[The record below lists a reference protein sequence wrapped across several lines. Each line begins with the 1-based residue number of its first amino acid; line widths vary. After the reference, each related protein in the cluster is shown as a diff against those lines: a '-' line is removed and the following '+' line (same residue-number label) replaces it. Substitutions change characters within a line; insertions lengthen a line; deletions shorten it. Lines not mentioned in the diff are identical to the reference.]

1 MRPLYSVRVDNL
13 EQTIAV
19 LRDIDAGM
27 ARELV
32 RDIRKIAKPT
42 LAKAKGYA
50 SGLGSN
56 PTGAYAAS
64 MSLRSRATGVK
75 LASSDPGAGVIEF
88 ANPGA
93 VILTGPRR
101 GRRAPVPNGSFPPRA
116 LLRAVLDDEDSIV
129 RQLDEAVSRYIDG
142 VMGNG

>member
-1 MRPLYSVRVDNL
+1 MYSVRVDNL
-13 EQTIAV
+13 EQTIAA
-19 LRDIDAGM
+19 LREVDAGM
-27 ARELV
+27 AKALV
-32 RDIRKIAKPT
+32 REIREIAKPT
-42 LAKAKGYA
+42 LAKARGYA

-56 PTGAYAAS
+56 PTGSYARS
-64 MSLRSRATGVK
+64 MSLRSRATGVQ

-93 VILTGPRR
+93 VILAGPRR

-129 RQLDEAVSRYIDG
+129 RRLDEAVSRYIDG
-142 VMGNG
+142 TVGNG